1 MAADAKTWRKIQS
14 SVSRMKRVLE
24 MEKPDPGMREWW
36 DNEWKNWIDG
46 LHEME
51 LIDGIDQLALL
62 KEFKHYKKYAPRQ

>member
-1 MAADAKTWRKIQS
+1 MAASEKTWRKIQS

-24 MEKPDPGMREWW
+24 MEKPDPGMREWCY
-36 DNEWKNWIDG
+36 NEWKNWIDG

>member
-1 MAADAKTWRKIQS
+1 MAASEKTWRKIRS

-24 MEKPDPGMREWW
+24 AEKLDPGMREWCYGQW
-36 DNEWKNWIDG
+36 ESWIDG
-46 LHEME
+46 LYEME

>member
-1 MAADAKTWRKIQS
+1 MAANEKTWRKIRS
-14 SVSRMKRVLE
+14 SVARMKRVLE
-24 MEKPDPGMREWW
+24 TEKPSPGMREWCYGQW
-36 DNEWKNWIDG
+36 ASWIDG